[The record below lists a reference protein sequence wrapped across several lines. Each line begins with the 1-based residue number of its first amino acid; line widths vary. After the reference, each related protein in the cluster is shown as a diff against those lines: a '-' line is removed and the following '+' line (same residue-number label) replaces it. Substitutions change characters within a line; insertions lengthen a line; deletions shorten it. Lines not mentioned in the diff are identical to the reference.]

1 MDLVVLLKSNTPF
14 GILIHTSK
22 GEKSIL
28 LAKPLTL
35 TVIAGRKLMGK
46 IITVEKA
53 QTHFINLQNYH
64 ILKISKSCCAIKM
77 IWGRQNTFLF
87 TF

>member
-22 GEKSIL
+22 GKKSIL

-46 IITVEKA
+46 IITVKKS
-53 QTHFINLQNYH
+53 TDPLHKFTKLSHFKNQ
-64 ILKISKSCCAIKM
+64 
-77 IWGRQNTFLF
+77 
-87 TF
+87 